1 MSFLSLI
8 QNSAKRL
15 GLSNPASAYNS
26 SDNQV
31 VQLVALAQEE
41 GIELAESF
49 DWKVLTREKT
59 FTGTAA
65 AAQVGALA
73 SDYDRHVPDTFFNR
87 TQKRPIFGPI
97 SPADWQFTQ
106 SVVATGGIVESFR
119 IRGTDLLLT
128 PTPNGIDSYAYEYIS
143 NQWCQSN
150 TSTAQSAWAA
160 DTDTGILSEEVMT
173 LGIVW
178 RFLRAKGFDY
188 AEAFRTYEL
197 AKARAE
203 TKDGGGKRTIKMGSR
218 ASYSRARPPFVSE
231 GSWPL

>member
-1 MSFLSLI
+1 MSFLTLI
-8 QNSAKRL
+8 QASAKRL

-26 SDNQV
+26 TDNQV

-41 GIELAESF
+41 GIELAENF
-49 DWKVLTREKT
+49 DWKVLTKEKT

-73 SDYDRHVPDTFFNR
+73 TDYDRHVPETFFNR
-87 TQKRPIFGPI
+87 TQKRPVFGPI

-106 SVVATGGIVESFR
+106 AIVGTTIIESFR
-119 IRGTDLLLT
+119 LRGGSLLLT
-128 PTPNGIDSYAYEYIS
+128 PTPNGTDTYAYEYIS

-150 TSTAQSAWAA
+150 ASVAQSAWAA

-173 LGIVW
+173 LGVIW
-178 RFLRAKGFDY
+178 RFLKAKGFDY
-188 AEAFRTYEL
+188 AEAFRTYEM
-197 AKARAE
+197 AKARAQM
-203 TKDGGGKRTIKMGSR
+203 KDGGGKRTLSMGSR
-218 ASYSRARPPFVSE
+218 GSHSLARAPFISE